1 MEKGRMKVLI
11 TGIAGFLGS
20 HLAEAHAKR
29 GDIVVGV
36 DNLIGGDAANVP
48 HDAHMVFG
56 DCLDMPL
63 MEGLM
68 EGVDVVYHLACTPHE
83 GLSVFSPYLV
93 CQSTFMAAVSVGTA
107 VVRAKVPRLVYASSM
122 ARYGAQNGPFLETM
136 PTMPVDPYG
145 ISKVAAED
153 VLKVLA
159 ETHGF
164 VLNVAV
170 PHNIYGPRQ
179 KYDDPYRN
187 VVGIMMNRCLQGKNP
202 IVYGDGSQTRCF
214 SHVSDVVPC
223 LVTMGV
229 SEGVRGETVNVGPD
243 EGRVSVLELARK
255 IVEISGKPLGV
266 DFSPGRPREVHSATC
281 SSDKA
286 RAYLGYRTETA
297 LLDGLKDMWA
307 WMQERGPKPFG
318 YHLPLEIVTE
328 KTPETWSRR
337 LF

>member
-1 MEKGRMKVLI
+1 MKVLI

-20 HLAEAHAKR
+20 HLADAHIQR
-29 GDIVVGV
+29 GDIVVGI
-36 DNLIGGDAANVP
+36 DNFIGGDASNVP
-48 HDAHMVFG
+48 HDAHMTFG
-56 DCLDMPL
+56 DCLDIHL
-63 MEGLM
+63 LEGLM
-68 EGVDVVYHLACTPHE
+68 ENVDVVYHLACTPHE

-93 CQSTFMAAVSVGTA
+93 SQSVLLASVAVGTA

-122 ARYGAQNGPFLETM
+122 ARYGAQAGPFVESM
-136 PTMPVDPYG
+136 PTSPVDPYG
-145 ISKVAAED
+145 IAKVAAED
-153 VLKVLA
+153 TLKILS

-164 VLNVAV
+164 TLNIAV

-179 KYDDPYRN
+179 KYDDPFRN
-187 VVGIMMNRCLQGKNP
+187 VIGIMMNRCLQGKNP
-202 IVYGDGSQTRCF
+202 IVYGDGSQKRCF

-229 SEGVRGETVNVGPD
+229 SDGVRGETINVGPD
-243 EGRVSVLELARK
+243 EGHVTILEIARK
-255 IVEISGKPLGV
+255 IIEISGKPLDVG
-266 DFSPGRPREVHSATC
+266 FLPGRPREVHSALC

-286 RAYLGYRTETA
+286 RSHLGYRTETG

-307 WMQERGPKPFG
+307 WMSARGSKPFE

-328 KTPETWSRR
+328 KTPKTWSER